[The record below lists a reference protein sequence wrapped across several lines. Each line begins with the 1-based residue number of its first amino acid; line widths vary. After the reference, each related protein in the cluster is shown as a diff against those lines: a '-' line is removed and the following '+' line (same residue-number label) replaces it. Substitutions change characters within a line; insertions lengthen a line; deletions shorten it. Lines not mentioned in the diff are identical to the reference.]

1 MGIFVRDERDES
13 NKRGNEMT
21 RAAKVVVREK
31 NGKYYAGF
39 ASELPLKS
47 GYKDVSNY
55 GDWYGIQM
63 DYRPYNRARRNAALE
78 ADDRNRGN
86 ECIREGK
93 TYVSGY
99 RKDDGT
105 WVRGH
110 CRDRNE

>member
-55 GDWYGIQM
+55 GD
-63 DYRPYNRARRNAALE
+63 
-78 ADDRNRGN
+78 
-86 ECIREGK
+86 
-93 TYVSGY
+93 
-99 RKDDGT
+99 
-105 WVRGH
+105 
-110 CRDRNE
+110 